1 MSDFENNVNSPT
13 LQNNAISIR
22 CKYAEVLMELRDCGI
37 SHYTEIVSRI
47 KTFYCIKAWWTYVN
61 VDREG
66 IL

>member
-37 SHYTEIVSRI
+37 SHYFVLLHKSMMNVRECRPQGNSVTLLIV
-47 KTFYCIKAWWTYVN
+47 
-61 VDREG
+61 D
-66 IL
+66 

>member
-37 SHYTEIVSRI
+37 SHYT
-47 KTFYCIKAWWTYVN
+47 YCIKAWWTYVN